1 MRPAMKTINQSAKR
15 QEGAVAVEFA
25 LVIFLMM
32 MLVAGVVE
40 FGRAFWYLDTLTKA
54 TRDGARY
61 LSNVTLNNTNIATA
75 QLKVVSAVNDAG
87 IAETVNVSVSCLNV
101 SFSGMSC
108 SDPNPEYIKVSIT
121 GFTAIIGSWIP
132 ILRPSGGTMS
142 FSIFLPQTT
151 MRYMKG

>member
-1 MRPAMKTINQSAKR
+1 MKRINQSDEQ

-25 LVIFLMM
+25 LVLVLMV

-61 LSNVTLNNTNIATA
+61 LSNVTLDNTNMATA
-75 QLKVVSAVNDAG
+75 RQKVVSAANDAG
-87 IAETVNVSVSCLNV
+87 IAETVTVSVSCLNA
-101 SFSGMSC
+101 SFTDMDC
-108 SDPNPEYIKVSIT
+108 SDPNPEYVKVSIT
-121 GFTAIIGSWIP
+121 GFTAVIGSWFP
-132 ILRPSGGTMS
+132 ILQPSGGVMS

-151 MRYMKG
+151 MRYMKV

>member
-1 MRPAMKTINQSAKR
+1 MKTNNRSTKR
-15 QEGAVAVEFA
+15 QGGAVAVEFA
-25 LVIFLMM
+25 LVLVLMV
-32 MLVAGVVE
+32 MLVAGMVE

-75 QLKVVSAVNDAG
+75 GQKVVSAVNDAG
-87 IAETVNVSVSCLNV
+87 IAETVTVSVSCLDATFAV
-101 SFSGMSC
+101 MSSC
-108 SDPNPEYIKVSIT
+108 TGSTNPEYIKVSIT
-121 GFTAIIGSWIP
+121 GFTAVIGSWFP
-132 ILRPSGGTMS
+132 ILQPSGGVMS